1 MYGYE
6 APRDERHV
14 QLGRIEARGE
24 NGVLAVPNWLLTR
37 QRSNPFHAYLVER
50 VRGWLD
56 VRRPADGEPVAVEAV
71 AR

>member
-1 MYGYE
+1 
-6 APRDERHV
+6 
-14 QLGRIEARGE
+14 
-24 NGVLAVPNWLLTR
+24 VLSVPNWLLTR

-56 VRRPADGEPVAVEAV
+56 VRRPADADAVAVEAV